1 MWGQPP
7 SAVRRAKLDGF
18 LVAGVE
24 LSRLSARTYKQEDSM
39 RAYLAKLTPNVRLLL
54 AVPVIAIAYMVVTCV
69 LPAVV
74 HAAVPE
80 VVRSVLRLI

>member
-1 MWGQPP
+1 
-7 SAVRRAKLDGF
+7 
-18 LVAGVE
+18 
-24 LSRLSARTYKQEDSM
+24 M
-39 RAYLAKLTPNVRLLL
+39 RAYLANLTPRTRMLL
-54 AVPVIAIAYMVVTCV
+54 AVPAIVIAYLIVTIV